1 MTSVAICSFPILTGL
16 RSRLPEQRN
25 TGWSCC
31 RKTCRT
37 TMSSS
42 GLRKVLQTC
51 CDGCS
56 RSSGQR
62 RYLMST
68 KHYLRGTI
76 STDVLPWQ
84 NSVEGLKEGHQLFH
98 TSMAALVEQQLEF
111 GDEDREFGRICDI
124 TLCDWCRPCGPLAP
138 VTALSSRICSGGP
151 KIVGYVCFSVD
162 LIHVSQWPYNPENVP
177 LKDWVLIHFLQFLS
191 NLDSVEIKSLLLG
204 QRCQTALAVTPFLLT
219 VGSIVVSAEGSTHM
233 DMKKWACCLKL
244 REFISGPEKN
254 QQWVFLLDHFE
265 VDV

>member
-76 STDVLPWQ
+76 STDVLLWQ

-151 KIVGYVCFSVD
+151 KIVGYICFSVD

-177 LKDWVLIHFLQFLS
+177 LKD
-191 NLDSVEIKSLLLG
+191 
-204 QRCQTALAVTPFLLT
+204 
-219 VGSIVVSAEGSTHM
+219 
-233 DMKKWACCLKL
+233 
-244 REFISGPEKN
+244 
-254 QQWVFLLDHFE
+254 
-265 VDV
+265 